1 MRRVQA
7 RLDGAVFVYPIQ
19 RTRQPLA
26 MTLQADLSGLSLQR
40 PRMLETTALGAAM
53 LVGLGIRLWS
63 SLEDL
68 RRVYPLVRRFVP
80 AQPTAMVDAARAR
93 CRELVKRA

>member
-1 MRRVQA
+1 VLCGLRV
-7 RLDGAVFVYPIQ
+7 DCGATANDLLMQ
-19 RTRQPLA
+19 
-26 MTLQADLSGLSLQR
+26 LQADLSGLSLQR

-53 LVGLGIRLWS
+53 LAGLGIRLWS

-68 RRVYPLVRRFVP
+68 RSMYPLVRRFVP

-93 CRELVKRA
+93 WRELVKRAYGRS